1 VIRGTQ
7 KKGDANETRAAEMR
21 NDFDS
26 GLSSYIRNPI
36 GPAAMSAADAPNCH
50 APAESHWL

>member
-7 KKGDANETRAAEMR
+7 KKGDAYETRAGEMR
-21 NDFDS
+21 KDFLS

-36 GPAAMSAADAPNCH
+36 GPVAMSAADAPTCH
-50 APAESHWL
+50 VPAESHWL